1 MLVRSC
7 EEPIPFKDAASVE
20 NQTMFYKVLI
30 MVNFEGGKSLVQVG
44 LWLTMSNI
52 VTMEISTIGILYH
65 LKSFSFA
72 FSKPHSF
79 FFHFPESCVV
89 N

>member
-1 MLVRSC
+1 MRSLQ
-7 EEPIPFKDAASVE
+7 FKDAAFFE

-30 MVNFEGGKSLVQVG
+30 MVNFEGGKSLVRVG
-44 LWLTMSNI
+44 LWLTVSNI
-52 VTMEISTIGILYH
+52 VTMEISTIGILYN

-79 FFHFPESCVV
+79 FFTSPKAV
-89 N
+89 